1 MESLLDHGSDV
12 EQTAAYNEGI
22 LAFDWD
28 SFKRAQEITGSTEET
43 DDESLESDNEMEIF
57 EEEFEKIVPSAS
69 DRAIKLTDCVV
80 IDNDN
85 DQHII
90 RRCNNAGS
98 QRGATFWNVG
108 S

>member
-1 MESLLDHGSDV
+1 MDPTLNKQQRITKEFSHS
-12 EQTAAYNEGI
+12 TGI
-22 LAFDWD
+22 HL
-28 SFKRAQEITGSTEET
+28 RGAQEIIGSTEET